1 MLTMVAVVDEL
12 ITITPEPRARSLT
25 VILDTLLSWNDHGA
39 KVCKTSQF
47 HLRNISKIRKFLTK
61 DSTEILTCAFVS

>member
-12 ITITPEPRARSLT
+12 ITREPRARSLT
-25 VILDTLLSWNDHGA
+25 VIIDTHLSWNDHGA

-47 HLRNISKIRKFLTK
+47 HFRIISKIRKFLTK
-61 DSTEILTCAFVS
+61 DSTEILACAFVS

>member
-12 ITITPEPRARSLT
+12 ITPEPRARSLT
-25 VILDTLLSWNDHGA
+25 VILDTHLSWNDHGA

-47 HLRNISKIRKFLTK
+47 HLRNISTIRKFLTK

>member
-1 MLTMVAVVDEL
+1 MLTMVAVVDKL
-12 ITITPEPRARSLT
+12 ITPEPRARSLT
-25 VILDTLLSWNDHGA
+25 VILDTHLSWNDHEA

-47 HLRNISKIRKFLTK
+47 YLRNISKFLTK

>member
-12 ITITPEPRARSLT
+12 ITPEPRARSLT
-25 VILDTLLSWNDHGA
+25 VILDTHLSWNDHGA

-47 HLRNISKIRKFLTK
+47 HLRSISKIRKFLTK

>member
-12 ITITPEPRARSLT
+12 ITPEPRARRLT
-25 VILDTLLSWNDHGA
+25 VILGTYLSWNDHGA
-39 KVCKTSQF
+39 KVYNTSQF
-47 HLRNISKIRKFLTK
+47 HLRNIRKIRKFLTK

>member
-12 ITITPEPRARSLT
+12 VTPEPRARRLT
-25 VILDTLLSWNDHGA
+25 VILGTHLSWNDHGA
-39 KVCKTSQF
+39 KVCNTSQF